1 LIKGKIVEEPNKDI
15 TKLNWYVLSSNPEIF
30 EDEPM
35 PLL

>member
-1 LIKGKIVEEPNKDI
+1 MIEESNKDI
-15 TKLNWYVLSSNPEIF
+15 TKLNWYVLSSNSEIF

>member
-1 LIKGKIVEEPNKDI
+1 LLKEKIIEESNKNI
-15 TKLNWYVLSSNPEIF
+15 SKLNWYVLSSNPEIF